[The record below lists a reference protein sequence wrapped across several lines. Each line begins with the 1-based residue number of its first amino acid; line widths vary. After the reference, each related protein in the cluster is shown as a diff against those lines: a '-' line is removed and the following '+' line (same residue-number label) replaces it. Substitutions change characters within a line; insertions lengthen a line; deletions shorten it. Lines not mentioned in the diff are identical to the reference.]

1 MLDLDLELD
10 CTVNNVETE
19 WRRAHEACMAAR
31 ADYDRVLDGC
41 KANGG
46 LIDVARIRLERAE
59 ALRARL
65 LAKMERLE
73 ERIAGETQG

>member
-1 MLDLDLELD
+1 
-10 CTVNNVETE
+10 
-19 WRRAHEACMAAR
+19 MAAR